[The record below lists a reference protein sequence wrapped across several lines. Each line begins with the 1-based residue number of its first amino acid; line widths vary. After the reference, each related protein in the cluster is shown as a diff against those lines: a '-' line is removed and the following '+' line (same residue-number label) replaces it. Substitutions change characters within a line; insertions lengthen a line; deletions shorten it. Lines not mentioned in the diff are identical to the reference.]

1 MLLPNDQQI
10 QIDETETTTN
20 DRLSIMSVDSEE
32 ES

>member
-10 QIDETETTTN
+10 QIDQTTTTN
-20 DRLSIMSVDSEE
+20 DHLSIMSVDSEE